1 VWIIIGGWTI
11 GQLVIYNNPTFKEL
25 FKVEEDQIF
34 R

>member
-1 VWIIIGGWTI
+1 MWITAGSQTI
-11 GQLVIYNNPTFKEL
+11 RQLVVYKNPTFKEL